1 MPVPP
6 DPDPAPRPPLHGV
19 SDDPGELLP
28 GLVGAGFWDRSDCSG
43 AGFASGGAADTMA
56 PGPVLACLAG
66 DRWEAGLGS
75 LTDDELIG
83 ALRAARR
90 VGSWVAAMELAMV
103 SDLAARRDAQAE
115 AENDHRYG
123 EHTDDEIAA
132 ALTMTRSSAVTLLDL
147 AVDVRR
153 LPLTA
158 AALAAGQID
167 RARAVV
173 IADEVTGL
181 DDSHAA
187 AVEAAII
194 GKAADQTAGQ
204 VRAAAHRA
212 VIAADPAA
220 ARKRKEEAQKDA
232 AVEVW
237 HEPTGTHTLAGRH
250 LPAAAVLAAD
260 KRISA
265 LARDLKAAGAEGT
278 LQQLRASVFL
288 AVLSG
293 QPLASLLP
301 RTCGAAASSGTGFP
315 PPDPPDGD
323 SGNGAAGVPD
333 TGTAGGPGAAPASP
347 DGATPPTPPGGGA
360 RPEGGARPGRGAWPE
375 GGAGPG
381 LSGSVNLTLPLLTW
395 LGWSQ
400 SPGDVPGFGPLDADD
415 SRALADLLAAN
426 PTTKWCLTLTN
437 PDGQPAAHGCARS
450 GPSSKPGRTGP
461 PGSTVSPSST
471 GPPKST
477 GPAGGTGPPKSTGPT
492 SSTGPPKRTGP
503 PGGTGPPGRSP
514 PGAREWISSIKIT
527 PFGAGPCTHQR
538 ESAAYRPPPSLQ
550 HLARIRRTTCSHP
563 GCRRAATRCDLDHA
577 IPYGKGGRTCPCN
590 LHPLCR
596 RHHAAKQ
603 APGWALA
610 LGPAG
615 TATWITPA
623 GRRYTTTPT
632 SYPS

>member
-6 DPDPAPRPPLHGV
+6 DADPGPSLHGV
-19 SDDPGELLP
+19 PDGHGVLLP
-28 GLVGAGFWDRSDCSG
+28 ELVGAGFWDRSDYSC

-66 DRWEAGLGS
+66 DRWQAGLGS

-90 VGSWVAAMELAMV
+90 LGSWVAAMELAMV

-147 AVDVRR
+147 AVDLRR

-173 IADEVTGL
+173 IADAVTGL
-181 DDSHAA
+181 DDAHAA

-194 GKAADQTAGQ
+194 AKAPRQTAGQ

-250 LPAAAVLAAD
+250 LPAAGVLAAD

-265 LARDLKAAGAEGT
+265 LARDLKTAGAEGT
-278 LQQLRASVFL
+278 LQQLRARVFL
-288 AVLSG
+288 AVLSD

-301 RTCGAAASSGTGFP
+301 RTCGTAASDGTSFP
-315 PPDPPDGD
+315 PPDSPDGD
-323 SGNGAAGVPD
+323 SSHGAAGVPG
-333 TGTAGGPGAAPASP
+333 TGTAGGPGPALASP
-347 DGATPPTPPGGGA
+347 DGATPSTPPGGGT
-360 RPEGGARPGRGAWPE
+360 WPE
-375 GGAGPG
+375 GGAWPG

-450 GPSSKPGRTGP
+450 GPSGQPGRTGP
-461 PGSTVSPSST
+461 PGGTGSPGRTGPPRSTGPSRST
-471 GPPKST
+471 GPP
-477 GPAGGTGPPKSTGPT
+477 
-492 SSTGPPKRTGP
+492 SS
-503 PGGTGPPGRSP
+503 TGPPGRSP

-527 PFGAGPCTHQR
+527 PFGTGPCTHQR
-538 ESAAYRPPPSLQ
+538 ESPAYRPPPSLQ

-610 LGPAG
+610 LDPTG